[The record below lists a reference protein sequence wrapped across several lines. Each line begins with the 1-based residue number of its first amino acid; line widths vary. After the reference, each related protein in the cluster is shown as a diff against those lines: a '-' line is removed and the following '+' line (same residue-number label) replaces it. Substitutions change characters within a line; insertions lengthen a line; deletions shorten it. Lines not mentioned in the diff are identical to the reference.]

1 MFNKILVLNYDNM
14 YDLYL
19 AQHESLSA
27 AAQECHRTSTTIFL
41 ITSREL
47 ARKKESTGALMI
59 RVLTHR
65 YSVSSDIRDAR
76 NFETVKSYWNPIAS
90 ALEDSDPGRSIS
102 YHPLNMEY
110 T

>member
-1 MFNKILVLNYDNM
+1 
-14 YDLYL
+14 
-19 AQHESLSA
+19 
-27 AAQECHRTSTTIFL
+27 
-41 ITSREL
+41 
-47 ARKKESTGALMI
+47 MI
-59 RVLTHR
+59 KVLTHK
-65 YSVSSDIRDAR
+65 YFVSSDIHDAR